1 MRSQRVGHNSAT
13 FIFTFFLYKLMK
25 EFLEVSHSKDELL
38 EVYLLPDFPI
48 SNCQDATGQFFPLTA
63 LERGR
68 QLSAGPL

>member
-1 MRSQRVGHNSAT
+1 
-13 FIFTFFLYKLMK
+13 MK